1 MNNPLTIVS
10 GYWKIKNKHENNF
23 EQWFNNTLSIN
34 CPYVFFSDKE
44 TIEIIKTY
52 RKELPT
58 YYIECNIEDFHTYKY
73 KDKMITDKFHC
84 PSVELNLIWNEK
96 AFLVKKALKIN
107 PFNSEYFCW
116 VDAGICTYRDNKPP
130 NKLFPNIEELNKLPK
145 DKLIYSSS
153 IMKTYN
159 DKFMKFSKSNP
170 KNGEIYNI
178 PWLKIS
184 SEKGKFS
191 NDENKINKYTVEEET
206 KKEFEK
212 NHIQKQNTNDMTECC
227 SIISSN
233 VSINQNNIKNIN
245 NCYLKTISGKSQKS
259 RENDS
264 NYLNNEKVHIE
275 KNQKEI
281 HSKIDKTKNI
291 LMDFDL
297 YLNFYGL
304 FKEQLYNDKTFITNT
319 CVENNVTQESKFKIL
334 IEIKKIDIFNYYYH
348 LDKKNK
354 SQIKELN
361 EKNCFCNFAYF
372 KIINDLNLNIKN
384 FKNVIRL
391 NLNNQNDF
399 KNENDR
405 NSENMFVIY

>member
-159 DKFMKFSKSNP
+159 DKFMKNNLFNHHICGTSYMLH
-170 KNGEIYNI
+170 KN
-178 PWLKIS
+178 
-184 SEKGKFS
+184 
-191 NDENKINKYTVEEET
+191 
-206 KKEFEK
+206 
-212 NHIQKQNTNDMTECC
+212 
-227 SIISSN
+227 
-233 VSINQNNIKNIN
+233 
-245 NCYLKTISGKSQKS
+245 
-259 RENDS
+259 
-264 NYLNNEKVHIE
+264 
-275 KNQKEI
+275 
-281 HSKIDKTKNI
+281 
-291 LMDFDL
+291 
-297 YLNFYGL
+297 
-304 FKEQLYNDKTFITNT
+304 
-319 CVENNVTQESKFKIL
+319 
-334 IEIKKIDIFNYYYH
+334 
-348 LDKKNK
+348 
-354 SQIKELN
+354 
-361 EKNCFCNFAYF
+361 
-372 KIINDLNLNIKN
+372 IINDFCIAYETYLEKHVNKDQIWSDQIILTYMY
-384 FKNVIRL
+384 
-391 NLNNQNDF
+391 
-399 KNENDR
+399 
-405 NSENMFVIY
+405 SEQPHMFYKIADGYGEIIPKLY